1 MKVSLIYS
9 PAPRQVREW
18 LMDVPAGTRA
28 AEALQRSGIFEIFPN
43 LKESAPL
50 LGVWGQRVGE
60 EQLLQPDDRLEVYRG
75 LLVDP
80 KIARRERFKR
90 QGSKGT
96 GLFAGVR
103 AGGKAGY

>member
-1 MKVSLIYS
+1 MEILLIYS

-18 LMDVPAGTRA
+18 LVNVPAGSKA
-28 AEALQRSGIFEIFPN
+28 VQVLENSGIFEVFPDLQHHN
-43 LKESAPL
+43 LQ
-50 LGVWGQRVGE
+50 LGVWGQQVKAEHILR
-60 EQLLQPDDRLEVYRG
+60 PDDRLEVYRH
-75 LLVDP
+75 LMVDP

-103 AGGKAGY
+103 SGGKAGY

>member
-18 LMDVPAGTRA
+18 LMDLPSGTSA
-28 AEALQRSGIFEIFPN
+28 ASALESSGLFEAFPHLQMGR
-43 LKESAPL
+43 LL
-50 LGVWGQRVGE
+50 LGVWGEPIDPVRT
-60 EQLLQPDDRLEVYRG
+60 LQPDDRLEVYRI

-90 QGSKGT
+90 QGSKGA
-96 GLFAGVR
+96 GLFSDLR

>member
-9 PAPRQVREW
+9 PAPRLVREW
-18 LMDVPAGTRA
+18 VLDLPSGTSA
-28 AEALQRSGIFEIFPN
+28 AVALERSGVFEAFPQLQRKS
-43 LKESAPL
+43 LL
-50 LGVWGQRVGE
+50 LGVWGQRVDASHT
-60 EQLLQPDDRLEVYRG
+60 LQPDDRLEIYRG

-80 KIARRERFKR
+80 KVARRERFKR

-96 GLFAGVR
+96 GLFSDVR

>member
-18 LMDVPAGTRA
+18 MMDVPSSTSA
-28 AEALQRSGIFEIFPN
+28 AWALESSGVFEAFPH
-43 LKESAPL
+43 LHGESLL
-50 LGVWGQRVGE
+50 LGVWGQRVDTSYM
-60 EQLLQPDDRLEVYRG
+60 LQPDDRLEVYRC

-80 KIARRERFKR
+80 KVARRERFKR
-90 QGSKGT
+90 QGSKGA
-96 GLFAGVR
+96 GLFADVR

>member
-1 MKVSLIYS
+1 MLVSLIYS

-18 LMDVPAGTRA
+18 IMEVPSGTSA
-28 AEALQRSGIFEIFPN
+28 AWVLESSGVFQAFTHLQTDG
-43 LKESAPL
+43 LL
-50 LGVWGQRVGE
+50 LGVWGQRVDASHT
-60 EQLLQPDDRLEVYRG
+60 LQPDDRLEVYRN

-80 KIARRERFKR
+80 KVARRERFKR

-96 GLFAGVR
+96 GLFADVR

>member
-1 MKVSLIYS
+1 MKISLIYS

-18 LMDVPAGTRA
+18 IMELPAGTCA
-28 AEALQRSGIFEIFPN
+28 ADALEGSGVFEVFPQ
-43 LKESAPL
+43 LEKGGLL
-50 LGVWGQRVGE
+50 LGVWGQRVNC
-60 EQLLQPDDRLEVYRG
+60 QHILQPNDRLEISRC

-80 KIARRERFKR
+80 KLARRERFKR
-90 QGSKGT
+90 QGSKAA